1 MSASTEFVH
10 FVRDLLAPLGPLSDG
25 KFFGGHAMKHQGR
38 QFAMVMGNTLYFRVS
53 DATRPDFEKRGS
65 KAFSYSTKTKV
76 VQVRKYFSAPEELF
90 DDPQQMLAWARRA
103 VDAAAEA

>member
-10 FVRDLLAPLGPLSDG
+10 FVRELLAPLGTLSG
-25 KFFGGHAMKHQGR
+25 GTFFGGHAIKHGGR

-53 DATRPDFEKRGS
+53 DATRPEFEKRGS
-65 KAFSYSTKTKV
+65 KAFSYATKAKL

-90 DDPQQMLAWARRA
+90 DDPQLMLAWARQA
-103 VDAAAEA
+103 IDAAAAA